1 MADLRTLFRPKSV
14 AVIGAS
20 KVEGKVG
27 NSILKN
33 VINSGFKGDIY
44 PINPK
49 ETEIAG
55 LRCYPSISEVKA
67 ELAIIVIPTSGVLA
81 AAEECGKSGV
91 RSLIVITAGFKET
104 GSAGAKLERE
114 LAEICNR
121 YSMMLVG
128 PNCLGVMDTR
138 TPLDASFAPKFALSG
153 DIAFIS
159 QSGALGS
166 AILDWSVTRGLG
178 FSKFISLGNKAGLD
192 ETDFIDYLAGDPDTK
207 VIICYIES
215 ITGGQRFMDVAR
227 AASQVKPV
235 IVFKSGTSAAGA
247 RAASSHTGSL
257 AGNDRVY
264 ETVFKQCNVMRV
276 KKLDDLFSLA
286 ATFTSQPLPR
296 GNRVAILTNAG
307 GPGII
312 TTDNIEASALTMAQF
327 SNRVTEALKVGL
339 PETANIHN
347 PVDVIGDARADR
359 YAYAM
364 EHIMSDE
371 NVDSVLVLLTPQT
384 VTQPE
389 ETAEALVGIR
399 SRHPGKPVLASFMGG
414 ELVGGAVDYLEKSGI
429 ATFPFPEPA
438 VNALDGITKY
448 SILRKQIEKEG
459 RERALRPAPDR
470 ERVAAIFASVRED
483 SRTNLIGSEAAQVA
497 DAYGIPAAP
506 SVLATTVE
514 EAVKAAEKM
523 GYPVVLKLAAPKIQ
537 HKTDL
542 GGVKLN
548 IRSADDIRRN
558 FNEIISTVRI
568 KMPNAQ
574 ISGIEVQK
582 MMPPGRE
589 MIIGMSRDPQF
600 GPMIM
605 FGMGGIYVNLLK
617 DVSFRMAYKLT
628 RRQIED
634 MIKETKA
641 YTLLRGFRGE
651 APADMDALVDA
662 IARIAQLTLDFPEIA
677 ELDINPVFAYEKGLS
692 ALDVKI
698 MLAPSKETRKQEV
711 VDSVMPGSAVAQ

>member
-1 MADLRTLFRPKSV
+1 MADLRTLFRPTSV
-14 AVIGAS
+14 AIIGAS
-20 KVEGKVG
+20 KAEGKVG

-55 LRCYPSISEVKA
+55 LRCYQSISQVKA

-81 AAEECGKSGV
+81 AAEECGKNGV

-104 GSAGAKLERE
+104 GAAGAKLERE
-114 LAEICNR
+114 LSEICNR
-121 YSMMLVG
+121 YSMLLVG

-138 TPLDASFAPKFALSG
+138 TPLDASFAPKFALPG

-166 AILDWSVTRGLG
+166 AILDWSVQRGLG

-192 ETDFIDYLAGDPDTK
+192 ETDFIEYLAGDPDTK

-215 ITGGQRFMDVAR
+215 ITGGQRFMDVAH
-227 AASQVKPV
+227 AASKVKPI

-286 ATFTSQPLPR
+286 VTFTSQPLPR

-312 TTDNIEASALTMAQF
+312 TTDNIETSELTMAQF
-327 SNRVTEALKVGL
+327 SDRVTKALKAGL

-364 EHIMSDE
+364 EHILSDE
-371 NVDSVLVLLTPQT
+371 NVDSMLVLLTPQK
-384 VTQPE
+384 VTQPD
-389 ETAEALVGIR
+389 ETARALVDIR
-399 SRHPGKPVLASFMGG
+399 SRHPEKPVLASFMGG
-414 ELVGGAVDYLEKSGI
+414 ELVAGAVDYLEKSGI

-438 VNALDGITKY
+438 VGALDGITRY
-448 SILRKQIEKEG
+448 ANWRNRAEEGGEEILT
-459 RERALRPAPDR
+459 PPPDR
-470 ERVAAIFASVRED
+470 QRVAAVFEAVRKD
-483 SRTNLIGSEAAQVA
+483 ARTNLIGSEAAQVA
-497 DAYGIPAAP
+497 EAYGIPAAP
-506 SVLATTVE
+506 SVLARTAE
-514 EAVKAAEKM
+514 EAVSAAEKM

-548 IRSADDIRRN
+548 IKCADDVRKN
-558 FNEIISTVRI
+558 FDEIISTVRA
-568 KMPNAQ
+568 KMPDAQ
-574 ISGIEVQK
+574 ISGVEVQK

-605 FGMGGIYVNLLK
+605 FGLGGIYVNLLK

-651 APADMDALVDA
+651 APADIDAIVDA
-662 IARIAQLTLDFPEIA
+662 IARIARLTLDFPEIA

-698 MLAPSKETRKQEV
+698 MLAPPKETGKEEGASGV
-711 VDSVMPGSAVAQ
+711 TPGSAVAQ